1 MDPIVE
7 CISYSS
13 IAYLQIGGHSINDC
27 PLDDNVTLEVGAFFI
42 FILII
47 SSLFNCHMKIKCF

>member
-1 MDPIVE
+1 MDPMVE

-27 PLDDNVTLEVGAFFI
+27 PLDDNVTLEVG
-42 FILII
+42 ILFHIYLNYII
-47 SSLFNCHMKIKCF
+47 TFQLSHEN